1 MKKILFTICMAM
13 LVFATTSCKKDRMI
27 ETTNMETC
35 YYTVKPNMWLAE
47 PGGNYMYASFENSAI
62 TPNVIENGC
71 VVAFLVDADNR
82 DNPLP
87 YEIFQEDNGNFY
99 SETFTYDV
107 SYENGTG
114 MITFKFEASDLQ
126 NAVGIAGYNDM
137 SFKVCVFESV
147 MQMLKSKKQ

>member
-1 MKKILFTICMAM
+1 MKKIFLGLCMAM
-13 LVFATTSCKKDRMI
+13 LVFATTGCKKDRMI

-35 YYTVKPNMWLAE
+35 YYTVKPNMWLAAPNNE
-47 PGGNYMYASFENSAI
+47 YMYASFENSAI

-87 YEIFQEDNGNFY
+87 YEMFLEDQGNFY
-99 SETFTYDV
+99 SETFSYDV
-107 SYENGTG
+107 SFENGTG
-114 MITFKFEASDLQ
+114 MITFKFAASDQQ
-126 NAVGIAGYNDM
+126 NSVGIANYGDM

-147 MQMLKSKKQ
+147 MQMLKAMKQ

>member
-35 YYTVKPNMWLAE
+35 YYTVKPNMWLPE

-87 YEIFQEDNGNFY
+87 YEIFQEDSGNFY